1 MVKDAVPLGEC
12 RRALVLKLAPQAEV
26 AFAAPVLNVLKAH
39 APRLEI
45 DALVYDF
52 AAAALAGHPAL
63 AELHMVGSDWRSTG
77 IFSRWRREMSLF
89 GSLRARRYDLI
100 VHLSEEPRGAWLA
113 RMLGARFSVAPHLD
127 ERGKLWR
134 SSFTHLYLRAAR
146 RPPVELN
153 LDALRRI
160 GVYPAAN
167 ERGAASA

>member
-12 RRALVLKLAPQAEV
+12 RRALVLKLAPRDEV

-39 APRLEI
+39 APRLEV
-45 DALVYDF
+45 DALVYDD

-63 AELHMVGSDWRSTG
+63 ARLHVVGRGWASAGWFTRLGREAGLFRTLRS
-77 IFSRWRREMSLF
+77 
-89 GSLRARRYDLI
+89 RRYDLI
-100 VHLSEEPRGAWLA
+100 VHLSEAPRGAWLA
-113 RMLGARFSVAPHLD
+113 HVLGAGYSVAPPLD
-127 ERGKLWR
+127 ERGRLWR

-160 GVYPAAN
+160 GVYPASH

>member
-12 RRALVLKLAPQAEV
+12 RRALVLKLAPPGEV
-26 AFAAPVLNVLKAH
+26 AFAAPVLKVLKAH
-39 APRLEI
+39 APRLEV
-45 DALVYDF
+45 DALVYDD

-63 AELHMVGSDWRSTG
+63 AQLHVVGRGWEAAGFLTRLG
-77 IFSRWRREMSLF
+77 REAGLF
-89 GSLRARRYDLI
+89 RSLRVRRYELI
-100 VHLSEEPRGAWLA
+100 VHLSEDARGAWLA
-113 RMLGARFSVAPHLD
+113 RLLGASYSVAPHLD
-127 ERGKLWR
+127 GRGKLWR